1 MSYVASARP
10 RGEGLCEAFEQRKQR
25 AVFKL
30 VSSGGG
36 GEATSTAAVVA
47 LATVALPLWRFWMT
61 SEALLSPTCYSS
73 CSRLNGT
80 GRPLHTLR
88 PVLMEIEE
96 RTINGVFQLFDTRTQ
111 TFTQLVECI

>member
-1 MSYVASARP
+1 MSYVASARL
-10 RGEGLCEAFEQRKQR
+10 RGEGLCEAFEHRKQR

-36 GEATSTAAVVA
+36 GETTTTATVVA

-61 SEALLSPTCYSS
+61 SEAILSPTCYSN

-80 GRPLHTLR
+80 GRPLHTLC

-96 RTINGVFQLFDTRTQ
+96 RTINGVIQLFDTRARN
-111 TFTQLVECI
+111 FT